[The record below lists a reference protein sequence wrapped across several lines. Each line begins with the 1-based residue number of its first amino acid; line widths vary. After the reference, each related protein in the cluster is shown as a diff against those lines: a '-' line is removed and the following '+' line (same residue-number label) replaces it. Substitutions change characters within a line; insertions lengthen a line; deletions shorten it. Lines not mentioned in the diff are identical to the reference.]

1 MKKRKRLIDQR
12 GQMIAAVVCLSFLLG
27 TAGGALAAN
36 LLGTTEHSA
45 LAVFLQNALE
55 IENTPAFLP
64 IFWKYLKYDLI
75 IWLGGWMSLGL
86 FFSGAAFLFR
96 SISVGFTSAMI
107 LSVQGTAGILTI
119 AKEILPQNLFLIPAY
134 ILMMSAAA
142 YYLSTWREGEG
153 KRALKRERRRKQT
166 EYCILFGFSI
176 LLLLAAAGLERAA
189 LIG

>member
-1 MKKRKRLIDQR
+1 MKKKKRLIDQR
-12 GQMIAAVVCLSFLLG
+12 GQMIAAIVCLSFLLG

-36 LLGTTEHSA
+36 LLGTAEHGALSVYLRDALQSETETS
-45 LAVFLQNALE
+45 
-55 IENTPAFLP
+55 FLP
-64 IFWKYLKYDLI
+64 IFWKYLKYDLV

-86 FFSGAAFLFR
+86 FFSGTAFLFR

-107 LSVQGTAGILTI
+107 LSVQGTKGVLTI

-166 EYCILFGFSI
+166 EYCILFGCSV
-176 LLLLAAAGLERAA
+176 LLLLAAAGLEHIA
-189 LIG
+189 LAG